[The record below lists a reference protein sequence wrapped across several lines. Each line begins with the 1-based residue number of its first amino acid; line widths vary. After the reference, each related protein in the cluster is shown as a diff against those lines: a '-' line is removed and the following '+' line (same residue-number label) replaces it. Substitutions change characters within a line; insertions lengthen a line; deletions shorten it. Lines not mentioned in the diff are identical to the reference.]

1 MIWISAAGKLPLL
14 ICSVYLPYNLCSS
27 TADRIF
33 LSWHALTVPNFRVLV
48 GGCTC
53 SSPAEQHCWIAVVG
67 SASDNP
73 TGDGSQPIS
82 RAGILHSSFKSV
94 ELSAWKPKACIAV
107 LWLQLVYFHTGRCTD
122 QPSVPSVIVLLFRC
136 IWDED
141 KCCPWSRDLPSFLL
155 RVAFGIN
162 WYQEQSLSLN
172 VEKINTLQWSWQ
184 PCSLV

>member
-73 TGDGSQPIS
+73 TRWITAHFQS
-82 RAGILHSSFKSV
+82 RNPAQFFQIGWAFSMKTKSLHCCTLTS
-94 ELSAWKPKACIAV
+94 
-107 LWLQLVYFHTGRCTD
+107 TGLFSYWQMYWPTFCAICHC
-122 QPSVPSVIVLLFRC
+122 PVFRC

>member
-33 LSWHALTVPNFRVLV
+33 LSWHALTVPNSRVLV

-82 RAGILHSSFKSV
+82 RAGILYSSFKSV

-122 QPSVPSVIVLLFRC
+122 QPSVPSVIVLYFGVYGMRINAVLDPGTCLPSCSVLPLVLTDIKSRV
-136 IWDED
+136 
-141 KCCPWSRDLPSFLL
+141 CPWM
-155 RVAFGIN
+155 
-162 WYQEQSLSLN
+162 
-172 VEKINTLQWSWQ
+172 
-184 PCSLV
+184 